1 MKENPLVSIVILN
14 FNSGNLLSNCVDS
27 IKNSKYSNYEI
38 IVVDNASEDESIS
51 LCKQK
56 FSDIKFIENKKN
68 LGFSEGNN
76 IGIKKA
82 NGKFILILNPDTIV
96 KQNWLDELLNAYQI
110 NGEGLYQPKL
120 LALDDKSRINS
131 AGNMIQVF
139 GFGFSRGKGE
149 TDKGQ
154 YDSFQQIG
162 FASGACLFTSMSVME
177 KIGCFESFL
186 FAYNEDMDLG
196 WRAAKMGINSYYVP
210 SSVVYHKESYS
221 HGWSPEKFF
230 LLERNRIYCLKVHY
244 SNSTIKKLNSFY
256 RIVEASLLFYFLTKG
271 MLRKKLNASSSIK
284 QNKKFI
290 EKKHIESE
298 NMRKISDSEIIK
310 NFVDEIYVP
319 KDVSNKFNNRVFN
332 WFLRSQTRRFRKQI
346 K

>member
-14 FNSGNLLSNCVDS
+14 FNSGNILSNCVDS

-177 KIGCFESFL
+177 KIGYFESFL

-221 HGWSPEKFF
+221 HGWSPEKIF
-230 LLERNRIYCLKVHY
+230 L
-244 SNSTIKKLNSFY
+244 
-256 RIVEASLLFYFLTKG
+256 A
-271 MLRKKLNASSSIK
+271 
-284 QNKKFI
+284 
-290 EKKHIESE
+290 
-298 NMRKISDSEIIK
+298 
-310 NFVDEIYVP
+310 
-319 KDVSNKFNNRVFN
+319 
-332 WFLRSQTRRFRKQI
+332 
-346 K
+346 